1 MFKLDE
7 LLSELVKLET
17 LNTELLEA
25 LKANMKWIGP
35 PPVDRHSYDNLRE
48 DAWALGK
55 AAIAKA
61 EGNQELTQ
69 LSEWEAENLP

>member
-7 LLSELVKLET
+7 LLNELVKLET

-48 DAWALGK
+48 DAWVLGK

-61 EGNQELTQ
+61 EGGE
-69 LSEWEAENLP
+69 